1 MAKFIQI
8 SPCFLEEVLA
18 PFPQGAAAVR
28 LIARSTEDGLRIR
41 LSDLYAAQ
49 ARVGEVALPPQLIDT
64 LRAAAGTT
72 APRGRKTRSA
82 ARGSAYEA
90 TSTPASSP
98 PPSHQELGAS
108 KEERPALAWRWSAA
122 HSAVIGASHLRAKP
136 PKPCQDA
143 ALADASSRPLALI
156 ADGAGSAPLS
166 HLGAEAVVLALRRLT
181 RTLDP
186 DFTAALDSDID
197 STALAQAL
205 AEKIV
210 GHASGVLDDLADLHC
225 RSATDFRCTLLM
237 WVLGTRHSL
246 WVKVG
251 DGALVLCSGGELRCV
266 GPVGKR
272 EFANQTQFI
281 GPGLKQGDWAWGVVE
296 SHLLTGA
303 AAMSDG
309 TAERC
314 ASGDGARVAPAIGKL
329 LEGLAVG
336 KVGNR
341 EIFDLLAERSLWER
355 STGDDKCLAMLSRE
369 GGGNA

>member
-8 SPCFLEEVLA
+8 SPGVLAELMA

-28 LIARSTEDGLRIR
+28 PIARPTEDGLRIR
-41 LSDLYAAQ
+41 LSDLYAAH
-49 ARVGEVALPPQLIDT
+49 ARVGEVALPSQLIDT
-64 LRAAAGTT
+64 LRAAASTT
-72 APRGRKTRSA
+72 APRSRKARSA
-82 ARGSAYEA
+82 ARGPANEA
-90 TSTPASSP
+90 TSTPASSQ
-98 PPSHQELGAS
+98 PPSSEELSAS

-122 HSAVIGASHLRAKP
+122 HSAVIGATHLRAKP
-136 PKPCQDA
+136 SKPCQDA
-143 ALADASSRPLALI
+143 AVADASSRPLALI

-166 HLGAEAVVLALRRLT
+166 HLGAEAVALALRRLT
-181 RTLDP
+181 RTLEP
-186 DFTAALDSDID
+186 DVKAALDSNG
-197 STALAQAL
+197 SPTTWAQAL

-251 DGALVLCSGGELRCV
+251 DGALVLYSGGELQCV
-266 GPVGKR
+266 GPVGKG

-281 GPGLKQGDWAWGVVE
+281 GPGLKQGDWAWGLVD

-314 ASGDGARVAPAIGKL
+314 ASADGARVAPAIGKL

-369 GGGNA
+369 GSSHA